1 MPSKP
6 KILLIADVRGWI
18 FERHC
23 HYISKI
29 LEKDFLF
36 NTSFHRDNYG
46 YYFDEDAYDLIYPLE
61 FNLLH
66 PQKDINPQKYITG
79 IRAHSSWWDWDNED
93 LGDYL
98 SSKFNFVHVVSEE
111 LGVIFKD
118 MLPSRKYYGVVHHGV
133 DTKLFSPN
141 KQANNSKEIV
151 LGWAGNRNANA
162 CKGFKFIE
170 RLGEIDGVSLKYCG
184 YADKETLLNTEQ
196 MADFHNCLDVYVCA
210 SEARGEGH
218 NNSLVESA
226 CVGNPLI
233 TTINGTV
240 PEYLVN
246 EENALIVNR
255 DDDSFRVAV
264 EKLRDNP
271 SLRESLGQIA
281 RETVLEKFC
290 WEKKASDFKAMF
302 EKALNDA

>member
-18 FERHC
+18 FERNC

-118 MLPSRKYYGVVHHGV
+118 ILPSRKYY
-133 DTKLFSPN
+133 K
-141 KQANNSKEIV
+141 
-151 LGWAGNRNANA
+151 
-162 CKGFKFIE
+162 
-170 RLGEIDGVSLKYCG
+170 
-184 YADKETLLNTEQ
+184 
-196 MADFHNCLDVYVCA
+196 
-210 SEARGEGH
+210 
-218 NNSLVESA
+218 
-226 CVGNPLI
+226 
-233 TTINGTV
+233 TI
-240 PEYLVN
+240 
-246 EENALIVNR
+246 
-255 DDDSFRVAV
+255 S
-264 EKLRDNP
+264 
-271 SLRESLGQIA
+271 S
-281 RETVLEKFC
+281 
-290 WEKKASDFKAMF
+290 
-302 EKALNDA
+302 